1 MFESLFEKP
10 FGLSVSEHAVSVVQL
25 PETQGEKEFTDP
37 KAFGPTLSALL
48 QELGIH
54 SKKCVLSLPLEASFE
69 HVFSVPQN
77 ALPLQDQI
85 ASVTPLPPE
94 DIAYDVATHPHAL
107 PPLMFTAATSR
118 LGLKNYVDAIRNC
131 GITIQA
137 IEPGSLS
144 LLRAIPF
151 AFKPNESALLVHRT
165 PRTLTW
171 FLLWDGFIF
180 DSNRIPAGSHASN
193 TLLEDLKTSK
203 TFFEKTTSQTLT
215 SGWMAGPEGSV
226 DNLASLLA
234 ETLSMKFQAIQD
246 YRLPLKN
253 QGSGTAEAAGAAF
266 RAAGID
272 FLPFKID
279 LLKNTKN

>member
-1 MFESLFEKP
+1 MFESFFEKP

-25 PETQGEKEFTDP
+25 PETQGEKALPNP

-54 SKKCVLSLPLEASFE
+54 SKKCVLSLPLGESFE
-69 HVFSVPQN
+69 HVFLAPQN
-77 ALPLQDQI
+77 PLSIADQI

-94 DIAYDVATHPHAL
+94 DIAYDTASYPHPVF
-107 PPLMFTAATSR
+107 PLLFTASASR
-118 LGLKNYVDAIRNC
+118 QLLKVYLEGAKQC
-131 GITIQA
+131 GITVQA

-144 LLRAIPF
+144 LLRIIPF
-151 AFKPNESALLVHRT
+151 TLKPDESALLIHRT
-165 PRTLTW
+165 SRTFSW

-180 DSNRIPAGSHASN
+180 DSNRIPAGPHAAN
-193 TLLEDLKTSK
+193 TLLEDLKKSK
-203 TFFEKTTSQTLT
+203 TFFVKTTSQTLT

-226 DNLASLLA
+226 DNLISLLA
-234 ETLSMKFQAIQD
+234 DALSIKLQLISG

-253 QGSGTAEAAGAAF
+253 QEPGAAEAAGAAF
-266 RAAGID
+266 RAAGMD